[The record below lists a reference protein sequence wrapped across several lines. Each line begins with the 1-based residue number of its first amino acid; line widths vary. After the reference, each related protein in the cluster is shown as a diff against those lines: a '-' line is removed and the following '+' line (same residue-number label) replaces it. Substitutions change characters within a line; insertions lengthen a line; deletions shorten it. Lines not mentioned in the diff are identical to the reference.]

1 MGTER
6 HGQTAIGALALVVPM
21 AGAEPPTAFR
31 LFAAG
36 WNATEKGQFLFDAEA
51 ASAVMSAYE
60 AHGVDRMIDLEH
72 LSLDPE
78 SRHFDPDARG
88 WCKLEVREGELWAVD
103 VRWTPDGAARLTEKR
118 QRYVSPAFDY
128 DRESRRVTRI
138 VNIAITALPATHG
151 TPALVAARDT
161 TTPRR
166 LAATGDASMTL
177 DEMIKVAEAL
187 GLGPDATVD
196 DFLAKIAALS
206 KMGQPPAEEEA
217 APPSEPMM
225 APEMEA
231 SAAPVDDPKKDEMAA
246 ASSRLI
252 RLSGKATLSAA
263 LDDVAA
269 WRASYLEREAEH
281 AKLAAER
288 AALEA
293 GERRKLVADLVKLG
307 AETPHTSGLASNTVC
322 KRLADEPLDELRAR
336 VVALSKRPAN
346 AAPRAATTDEQTRS
360 IEVNG
365 KRVELS
371 ARELAFCAE
380 TGAKPEVYAANK
392 IKRSAARRGGE

>member
-1 MGTER
+1 
-6 HGQTAIGALALVVPM
+6 M
-21 AGAEPPTAFR
+21 AGAEPPAAFR

-36 WNATEKGQFLFDAEA
+36 WNATEKGEFLFDAEA

-88 WCKLEVREGELWAVD
+88 WCKLELRDGELWAVD
-103 VRWTPDGAARLTEKR
+103 VRWTPDGAARLAEKR

-138 VNIAITALPATHG
+138 VNVAITALPATHG
-151 TPALVAARDT
+151 TPALVAARAST
-161 TTPRR
+161 QPRR

-177 DEMIKVAEAL
+177 DEMFKVAEAL
-187 GLGPDATVD
+187 GLGADATVD

-217 APPSEPMM
+217 PASVPPP

-231 SAAPVDDPKKDEMAA
+231 SAAPVEEEPKKDEMAA

-263 LDDVAA
+263 LEDVAA
-269 WRASYLEREAEH
+269 WRASHLEREAEM

-288 AALEA
+288 VALEA
-293 GERRKLVADLVKLG
+293 GERRKLVAELVRLG
-307 AETPHTSGLASNTVC
+307 AETPHTSGLAVNAIA
-322 KRLADEPLDELRAR
+322 KRLADEPLDDLRSR
-336 VVALSKRPAN
+336 VAALSKRPAN
-346 AAPRAATTDEQTRS
+346 APARTAPNAAHNLTPEQLA
-360 IEVNG
+360 IC
-365 KRVELS
+365 
-371 ARELAFCAE
+371 AR
-380 TGAKPEVYAANK
+380 TGCKPEDFAAL
-392 IKRSAARRGGE
+392 AARFTPST